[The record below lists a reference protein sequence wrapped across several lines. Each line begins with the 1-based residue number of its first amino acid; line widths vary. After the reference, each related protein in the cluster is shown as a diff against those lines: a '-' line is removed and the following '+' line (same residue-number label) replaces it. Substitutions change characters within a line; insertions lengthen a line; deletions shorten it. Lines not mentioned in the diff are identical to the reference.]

1 MLMFS
6 KISLK
11 SFVYDLID
19 VYMFRNEDTR
29 KIYDDFKIRKCFFY
43 QNITDTDST
52 SVFSVFICDLSCSV
66 DERKSREIIF
76 RVMIKSKIFDRLDLS
91 DNFWN
96 QFGVQNK
103 KLKKQV
109 GLFEIG
115 NIDKSNIITIA
126 LNPKEYYEKFND
138 HSVNKKHKRL
148 KKWTGG
154 MDFHSYS
161 ARLANLNEFSKEFF
175 KKPEKIQQK
184 TFQIINE
191 SMQMKS
197 VSQVQFGRLN
207 DKQFYFSNRTISIPY
222 GHSSLEY
229 LRKEKQRNR
238 LIHKKIQEKKYEF
251 LKEKS
256 KVLNN
261 NPRSMF

>member
-1 MLMFS
+1 
-6 KISLK
+6 
-11 SFVYDLID
+11 
-19 VYMFRNEDTR
+19 
-29 KIYDDFKIRKCFFY
+29 
-43 QNITDTDST
+43 
-52 SVFSVFICDLSCSV
+52 
-66 DERKSREIIF
+66 
-76 RVMIKSKIFDRLDLS
+76 
-91 DNFWN
+91 
-96 QFGVQNK
+96 
-103 KLKKQV
+103 
-109 GLFEIG
+109 
-115 NIDKSNIITIA
+115 
-126 LNPKEYYEKFND
+126 
-138 HSVNKKHKRL
+138 
-148 KKWTGG
+148 